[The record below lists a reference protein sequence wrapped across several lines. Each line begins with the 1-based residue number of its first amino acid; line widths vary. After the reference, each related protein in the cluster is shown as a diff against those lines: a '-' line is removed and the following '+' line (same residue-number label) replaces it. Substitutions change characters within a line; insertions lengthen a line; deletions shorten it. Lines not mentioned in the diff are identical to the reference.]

1 MRGAIP
7 FLCAVFAVRAA
18 LGALFQAPGAA
29 GPVLLPEF
37 GLDWTAFGTLVG
49 LFWFPGLVLVY
60 PLGLAARRLGDRTG
74 SLLGLGFLTLGAL
87 VCAAAV
93 GSPMPLYAGR
103 LLMGVGTVL
112 VILLMTKMMQDR
124 FQGADLF
131 LAMSVYVLGWPIGI
145 AAAQAVLPPLALN
158 LGWQLPFLVAAAAG
172 ALAFVALAAA
182 SRQVARPPAPLPG
195 QARLTGRE
203 VRLMCLAGASWAC
216 VNGTYMVLVTFAP
229 PLLVERGLS
238 VASAGFATSL
248 MSWVN
253 ILAVP
258 AGAVIARRAALVLPM
273 VVGCITAAAVLAAL
287 LPFADVGL
295 AAVLLATHGL
305 LYALPITI
313 FSALPALAVP
323 PERRAQGLGVYFIFF
338 YAGCTGFP
346 PVAGWLADRAGTV
359 APVIFAAGLLM
370 AALAFFLA
378 FRRLVA
384 R

>member
-1 MRGAIP
+1 MTGAGA
-7 FLCAVFAVRAA
+7 FLAAVFAVRAA

-29 GPVLLPEF
+29 APVLVPAF
-37 GLDWTAFGTLVG
+37 GLDWTTFGTLVG
-49 LFWFPGLVLVY
+49 LFWFPGLALVY
-60 PLGLAARRLGDRTG
+60 PLGLAAGRLGDRTG
-74 SLLGLGFLTLGAL
+74 VLLGLVLLTLGGL
-87 VCAAAV
+87 VCAAPGGV
-93 GSPMPLYAGR
+93 VTLFAGR
-103 LLMGVGTVL
+103 LLMGTGTVL

-145 AAAQAVLPPLALN
+145 AAAQAVLPSLAVSV
-158 LGWQLPFLVAAAAG
+158 GWQLPFLVAAAAG
-172 ALAFVALAAA
+172 AIALAASA
-182 SRQVARPPAPLPG
+182 ATSRPGPRAPVPPAG
-195 QARLTGRE
+195 SGRLTGRE
-203 VRLMCLAGASWAC
+203 VRLMCLAGACWAC

-238 VASAGFATSL
+238 VAEAGFATSL

-258 AGAVIARRAALVLPM
+258 GGAVIAQRAALVRPM
-273 VVGCITAAAVLAAL
+273 VVVCLLAATALAAL
-287 LPFADVGL
+287 LPVVAVGL
-295 AAVLLATHGL
+295 AAPLLAAHGL

-346 PVAGWLADRAGTV
+346 PLAGVLADLGGTRA
-359 APVIFAAGLLM
+359 PIIFAAGLLL
-370 AALAFFLA
+370 AALGLFIA
-378 FRRLVA
+378 FRRLVG

>member
-1 MRGAIP
+1 MKGAAV
-7 FLCAVFAVRAA
+7 FLAAVFAVRAA
-18 LGALFQAPGAA
+18 LGAFFQAPGAA
-29 GPVLLPEF
+29 GPVLVPAF

-74 SLLGLGFLTLGAL
+74 VLLGIGILVAGAL
-87 VCAAAV
+87 VCAGAG
-93 GSPMPLYAGR
+93 GSPVPLYVGR
-103 LLMGVGTVL
+103 LLMGTGTVL

-124 FQGADLF
+124 FEGSDLF

-145 AAAQAVLPPLALN
+145 AAAQAVLPPLALG
-158 LGWQLPFLVAAAAG
+158 LGWQFPFLVAAVAG
-172 ALAFVALAAA
+172 MLSLLAIAAA
-182 SRQVARPPAPLPG
+182 SRPAAGVPAPVQQPG
-195 QARLTGRE
+195 RLTGRE

-216 VNGTYMVLVTFAP
+216 INGTYMVLVTFAP

-238 VASAGFATSL
+238 VGGAAFATSL

-253 ILAVP
+253 IVAVP
-258 AGAVIARRAALVLPM
+258 GGAMLAQRAGLVRPM
-273 VVGCITAAAVLAAL
+273 VFACILAAAGLAAL
-287 LPFADVGL
+287 LPVADVGL
-295 AAVLLATHGL
+295 AAVILAAHGL

-323 PERRAQGLGVYFIFF
+323 PERRARGLGVYFLFF

-346 PVAGWLADRAGTV
+346 PLAGWLADRAGTV
-359 APVIFAAGLLM
+359 APVLFAAGLLIV
-370 AALAFFLA
+370 ALALFLA
-378 FRRLVA
+378 FRRLVE

>member
-1 MRGAIP
+1 VRGAIP

-29 GPVLLPEF
+29 GPVLVPEF

-74 SLLGLGFLTLGAL
+74 VLIGIGLLTLGAM
-87 VCAAAV
+87 VCAAAS
-93 GSPMPLYAGR
+93 GSVLPLYAGR

-145 AAAQAVLPPLALN
+145 AAAQAVLPPLALR
-158 LGWQLPFLVAAAAG
+158 LGWQLPFLVAAVAG
-172 ALAFVALAAA
+172 ALAFVAIAAA
-182 SRQVARPPAPLPG
+182 SRPIARAPAPPPG
-195 QARLTGRE
+195 AARLTGRE

-238 VASAGFATSL
+238 VGSAGFATSL

-258 AGAVIARRAALVLPM
+258 AGAVIARRAALVQPM
-273 VVGCITAAAVLAAL
+273 VMGCITAAAVLAAL
-287 LPFADVGL
+287 LPVADVGF
-295 AAVLLATHGL
+295 AASILATHGL

-346 PVAGWLADRAGTV
+346 PVAGWLADRAGTA
-359 APVIFAAGLLM
+359 APVLFAAGLLI
-370 AALAFFLA
+370 AALALFLA